1 MNLVIYLLQ
10 SIVGF
15 LCLLLSLNPDIQK
28 FVLKHSTRIWFM
40 PNILGI
46 DYIYDFFFFLWNLV
60 CFWEL
65 LGSVLNYGNL
75 A

>member
-28 FVLKHSTRIWFM
+28 FVLKHSTRVWFM

-46 DYIYDFFFFLWNLV
+46 DYIYDFFFLPLEPSLFLRT
-60 CFWEL
+60 
-65 LGSVLNYGNL
+65 LG
-75 A
+75 